1 MNRTLRI
8 VLAATTGI
16 LVVTGGVV
24 VALGAD
30 RGHFWTADRTPTAT
44 PSRSATRTPEPTTS
58 PARSP
63 TATPKPSSARAGS
76 RSPFTGLPMGGRA
89 PKRVLAVKI
98 DNVPAARPATG
109 LSRADIVYVE
119 PVEGGLARILA
130 VFSSRMPA
138 TLGPVR
144 SARESDIELLRQFGQ
159 PAFAYSG
166 ANSTV
171 FSRLAKAPL
180 YDVSPAHAGAAYFRG
195 RSRPIPHNLYAKP
208 GQLLARAPKAS
219 AARDIGFR
227 FGTQPAGG
235 RAATSHRV
243 SYPSFRADFHWA
255 AKQHRWRVAMDGTPM
270 RATDGAPPG
279 PATVVV
285 QYTDIRRTA
294 LKDSAGNFSPY
305 TESVGSGRALV
316 LRNGRAYDA
325 RWSRP
330 RAAAG
335 TSFTTGSGRPMT
347 FAPGQTWVVFAPR

>member
-8 VLAATTGI
+8 VIAAAVGI
-16 LVVTGGVV
+16 LVVTGGIVA
-24 VALGAD
+24 ALGAGRD
-30 RGHFWTADRTPTAT
+30 HFRTADPTATAT
-44 PSRSATRTPEPTTS
+44 PSHAASRTPTPRAS
-58 PARSP
+58 SP
-63 TATPKPSSARAGS
+63 TATPKPSVTRGG
-76 RSPFTGLPMGGRA
+76 SPFTGLPMGGSA

-130 VFSSRMPA
+130 VFSSRVPA
-138 TLGPVR
+138 ALGPVR
-144 SARESDIELLRQFGQ
+144 SARESDIELLRQYGR

-171 FSRLAKAPL
+171 LSRLAKAPA
-180 YDVSPAHAGAAYFRG
+180 YDVSPAHAGSAYFRG
-195 RSRPIPHNLYAKP
+195 SSRPAPHNLYARP

-219 AARDIGFR
+219 TARDIGFR
-227 FGTQPAGG
+227 FGGRPAGG
-235 RAATSHRV
+235 RAVATHRV
-243 SYPSFRADFHWA
+243 SYPSFRADFRWS
-255 AKQHRWRVAMDGTPM
+255 AKQHRWRVSMDGTPL
-270 RATDGAPPG
+270 RATDGAPPT

-285 QYTDIRRTA
+285 QYANVRRSA
-294 LKDSAGNFSPY
+294 LKDSAGNYSPY
-305 TESVGSGRALV
+305 TETVGSGRALV
-316 LRNGRAYDA
+316 LRDGRAYDA

-335 TSFTTGSGRPMT
+335 TRFTTNSGRPMT